1 MKNNTLFGF
10 VGGALCAAIGL
21 SSVVCCPSS
30 AALSIENGSATNITA
45 TNAWL
50 VGNLVGTNATNA
62 TLTCYYGAGNGGTN
76 PVLWQYSNVYGVAV
90 STGLVSVAV
99 SNLMPATW
107 YYFSWSASDTTS
119 STWPAISSNFTTLAT
134 APTSYPTAG
143 AGRPMIADTNGNVL
157 FPTNPIFPGITLGG
171 VKHTTWPAHGTGD
184 VATWSFFPATQ
195 DVDIA
200 EHGIKFGGVTRTN
213 WPVDASDMAA
223 SNAALAIRVGDLE
236 VGFSNVSL
244 VVTGLVNYSTN
255 YATHAWL
262 AEQGYLS
269 SNNYA
274 FMIPLLDARYSA
286 LGHLHSGVYSPVA
299 HLHTGVYSPYT
310 HLHEGVYLRAPT
322 GITANTMTNYVA
334 FYDGIND
341 AGGVKTR
348 FAAPW
353 SGNVTNW
360 QMVGVSTGEWIVPKL
375 SIGPTTMLRPRLLN
389 LFGTNQA
396 FISQAVYGDI
406 QLASQTNYAT
416 AQAVS
421 VLTGDAWTTP
431 ENIVDGVYTNY
442 GSVTFSGVDP
452 AYSTSRVVRVSSF
465 NFAIPE
471 NASIRGMKVKVVH
484 QALYYSK
491 SLWIQLWNNGY
502 TSSVYTTGTPAN
514 PNAGLDICTNEFGA
528 NDSIWGLNS
537 LSAVEVNAPDFSV
550 DVWLKGN
557 NYGAADGRI
566 LTVQA
571 EIFYSTESFGW
582 RSGVDSDGRY
592 KIQCDNTG
600 DTPVDISTNSVT
612 LSVPLSV
619 PQITLGTNPPITNWP
634 AVAQSDTN
642 QTSVANLYTP
652 RFVGDTLV
660 GGAGAGTN
668 AVWISK
674 GTTTNDWIAIK
685 P

>member
-21 SSVVCCPSS
+21 ASVICCPAS

-50 VGNLVGTNATNA
+50 VGNLVGTNTTNA

-76 PVLWQYSNVYGVAV
+76 PVLWQYSNAYGVAV

-99 SNLMPATW
+99 SNLTPATW
-107 YYFSWSASDTTS
+107 YYFSWSAYDSTS
-119 STWPAISSNFTTLAT
+119 STWSAAASNFTTLAT
-134 APTSYPTAG
+134 APTSYPPAG
-143 AGRPMIADTNGNVL
+143 AGRTMIADTNGNVL

-195 DVDIA
+195 DVDVA

-244 VVTGLVNYSTN
+244 VVTGIVDYATN
-255 YATHAWL
+255 YATKAWL
-262 AEQGYLS
+262 AAQGYS
-269 SNNYA
+269 SSTNYSP
-274 FMIPLLDARYSA
+274 IGHLHDDRYPA
-286 LGHLHSGVYSPVA
+286 IGHLHSGVYSPVA

-322 GITANTMTNYVA
+322 GITTNILTNFVA
-334 FYDGIND
+334 FYDGTND
-341 AGGVKTR
+341 GGGIKTR

-353 SGNVTNW
+353 SGSVTNW
-360 QMVGVSTGEWIVPKL
+360 MTIGFDTNEVMVPKL

-389 LFGTNQA
+389 LFGTNEA
-396 FISQAVYGDI
+396 FISQAMYGDI
-406 QLASQTNYAT
+406 QLLSQINYAT
-416 AQAVS
+416 VIYEFMGPNRSYGDWSTPANVVDTNYNNSAGYGFYFSNTSGVLRVSDFNFSIPDNAIIRGVKVLLKHDINLGANPFTVS
-421 VLTGDAWTTP
+421 VM
-431 ENIVDGVYTNY
+431 I
-442 GSVTFSGVDP
+442 
-452 AYSTSRVVRVSSF
+452 
-465 NFAIPE
+465 
-471 NASIRGMKVKVVH
+471 
-484 QALYYSK
+484 
-491 SLWIQLWNNGY
+491 WNNGY
-502 TSSVYTTGTPAN
+502 LSTTNSQVYSSDTG
-514 PNAGLDICTNEFGA
+514 IVTNNFGA
-528 NDSIWGLNS
+528 EDSIWGLNS
-537 LSAVEVNAPDFSV
+537 LSSEEVNAPDFSV
-550 DVWLKGN
+550 DVWYKGI
-557 NYGAADGRI
+557 GANPPGAFTT
-566 LTVQA
+566 LYTVQVQ
-571 EIFYSTESFGW
+571 IFYSTEVFGW

-600 DTPVDISTNSVT
+600 DTPVDISTNGVT

-619 PQITLGTNPPITNWP
+619 PQITLGTGAPITNWP
-634 AVAQSDTN
+634 AVAQLDTN